1 MTHCPTCAA
10 PERPD
15 HQSVVDVGSKM
26 RLACLMGHS
35 RWVELDVITLTPR
48 AIGKHEVSNRMY
60 PPKDCLRCG
69 FPIVPRLALNQK
81 RHGRCA
87 ALETAERRKAKQ
99 DTKGARHGVP
109 TVRVSG
115 PRDDAT
121 GYLRAVRGG

>member
-1 MTHCPTCAA
+1 M
-10 PERPD
+10 
-15 HQSVVDVGSKM
+15 VDVGSKM

>member
-1 MTHCPTCAA
+1 MTYCPRERCGA

-15 HQSVVDVGSKM
+15 HQSAVEVGSRM

-35 RWVELDVITLTPR
+35 RWVELNIVTLAPR

-60 PPKDCLRCG
+60 PPRDCLRCG

-87 ALETAERRKAKQ
+87 ALETAERRKAKHEQ
-99 DTKGARHGVP
+99 GARSPRMTVARPSPPARIHGV
-109 TVRVSG
+109 
-115 PRDDAT
+115 AQ
-121 GYLRAVRGG
+121 A